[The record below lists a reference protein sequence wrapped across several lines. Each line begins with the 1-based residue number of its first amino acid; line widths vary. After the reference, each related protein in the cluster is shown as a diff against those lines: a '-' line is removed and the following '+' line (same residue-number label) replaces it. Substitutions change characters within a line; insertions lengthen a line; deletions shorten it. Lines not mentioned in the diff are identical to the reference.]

1 MDIITYPEMGN
12 LSWIIW
18 GPEGGGGGSN
28 IITRVLVI
36 MLEGRRVRDVMT
48 EVEAGEKDLKILCC
62 WLLDICDK
70 EATS

>member
-1 MDIITYPEMGN
+1 MLGY
-12 LSWIIW
+12 L
-18 GPEGGGGGSN
+18 GGSGSN

-36 MLEGRRVRDVMT
+36 ITLEGRRVRDVMA
-48 EVEAGEKDLKILCC
+48 EVEAREKDWKVLCC